1 MSESNKLPIGIFD
14 SGMGGLTVLR
24 ALRNSLPNESF
35 VYLGDTARLPYG
47 TKSSETVQRYAIQ
60 MAKILVEYNIK
71 LMVVAC
77 NTASTTALNYL
88 KKMLPEIPIVGVIEP
103 GAHTAVSITQNL
115 HIAVLATETTIRS
128 GCYEKTLLRL
138 NPKVRVFNQSCG
150 LFVALAEE
158 GCVDDEVALSAVK
171 KYLTPVISRPE
182 KYDCMVL
189 GCTHFP
195 VLISPI
201 RKVVG
206 DDIMIVD
213 SATATADSVKT
224 ILTELNLLNPSID
237 HVETKFL
244 VTDLPERFIR
254 VGEIFY
260 GQAIN
265 ERSVELIE
273 TNGEPIKYDKKFLN
287 AENQYE

>member
-1 MSESNKLPIGIFD
+1 MPNQLPIGIFD

-24 ALRNSLPNESF
+24 ALKNSLPNESF

-60 MAKILVEYNIK
+60 MAKILEAYQIK

-88 KKMLPEIPIVGVIEP
+88 KKMLPDIPIVGVIEP
-103 GAHTAVSITQNL
+103 GAHIAITKTRNF

-128 GCYEKTLLRL
+128 GCYEKTLQRL
-138 NPKVRVFNQSCG
+138 NPKVKVLNQSCG

-158 GCVDDEVALSAVK
+158 GCIDDEVAVSAVK
-171 KYLTPVISRPE
+171 KYLRPIISSSE
-182 KYDCMVL
+182 KYDCILL

-195 VLISPI
+195 VLIKPI
-201 RKVVG
+201 QKILGNDV
-206 DDIMIVD
+206 IIVD

-224 ILTELNLLNPSID
+224 ILTELNLLNPNID
-237 HVETKFL
+237 QVEMKFL
-244 VTDLPERFIR
+244 VTDLPERFAR

-265 ERSVELIE
+265 ENLVELIE
-273 TNGEPIKYDKKFLN
+273 TNGDPIKFDKKYLN
-287 AENQYE
+287 IENPYKN